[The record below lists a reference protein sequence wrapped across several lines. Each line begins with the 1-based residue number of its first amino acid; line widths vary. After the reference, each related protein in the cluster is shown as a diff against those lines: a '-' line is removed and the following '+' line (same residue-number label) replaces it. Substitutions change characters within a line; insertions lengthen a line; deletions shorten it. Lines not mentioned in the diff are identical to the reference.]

1 MGSNLINSLS
11 FFRIFIYKRP
21 MAKIIKLKQSDIENI
36 VNEIVDESPEMDSD
50 NNQSNDQSNDSPAL
64 TLGQDA
70 DGNYY
75 VFKDGLSGN
84 PEIVAKS

>member
-1 MGSNLINSLS
+1 
-11 FFRIFIYKRP
+11 

-36 VNEIVDESPEMDSD
+36 VKEIVDENPELDMD
-50 NNQSNDQSNDSPAL
+50 NDQPTEGPAL

-75 VFKDGLSGN
+75 VFKNGLSGQ

>member
-1 MGSNLINSLS
+1 
-11 FFRIFIYKRP
+11 
-21 MAKIIKLKQSDIENI
+21 MAKIIKLKQSDIEKI
-36 VNEIVDESPEMDSD
+36 VNEIVEENPDLNMDD
-50 NNQSNDQSNDSPAL
+50 DQSNDSPSL

-75 VFKDGLSGN
+75 VFKNGLSGE

>member
-1 MGSNLINSLS
+1 
-11 FFRIFIYKRP
+11 

-36 VNEIVDESPEMDSD
+36 VNEIVDENPELNMDD
-50 NNQSNDQSNDSPAL
+50 NQPTDATTL

-75 VFKDGLSGN
+75 VFKNGLSGE

>member
-1 MGSNLINSLS
+1 
-11 FFRIFIYKRP
+11 

-36 VNEIVDESPEMDSD
+36 VKEIVEENPNMDND
-50 NNQSNDQSNDSPAL
+50 NEQMNDGPSL
-64 TLGQDA
+64 TLGQDQ

-75 VFKDGLSGN
+75 VFKNGLSGE

>member
-1 MGSNLINSLS
+1 
-11 FFRIFIYKRP
+11 

-36 VNEIVDESPEMDSD
+36 VNEIIDENPDVTSD
-50 NNQSNDQSNDSPAL
+50 DNQENDSPSL

-75 VFKDGLSGN
+75 VFKNGLSGE

>member
-1 MGSNLINSLS
+1 
-11 FFRIFIYKRP
+11 

-36 VNEIVDESPEMDSD
+36 VNEIVDENPDLSVD
-50 NNQSNDQSNDSPAL
+50 NDPSNDSPAL

-70 DGNYY
+70 EGNYY
-75 VFKDGLSGN
+75 VFKNGLSGE

>member
-1 MGSNLINSLS
+1 
-11 FFRIFIYKRP
+11 
-21 MAKIIKLKQSDIENI
+21 MAKIIKLKQSDIEKI
-36 VNEIVDESPEMDSD
+36 VNEIVEENPELNMDD
-50 NNQSNDQSNDSPAL
+50 DQPTDATTL

-75 VFKDGLSGN
+75 VFKNGLSGQ

>member
-1 MGSNLINSLS
+1 MYPLS
-11 FFRIFIYKRP
+11 FFKIFIYKRP

-36 VNEIVDESPEMDSD
+36 VNEIVDENPDLSVD
-50 NNQSNDQSNDSPAL
+50 NDPSNDSPAL

-70 DGNYY
+70 EGNYY
-75 VFKDGLSGN
+75 VFKNGLSGE

>member
-1 MGSNLINSLS
+1 
-11 FFRIFIYKRP
+11 

-36 VNEIVDESPEMDSD
+36 VKEIVEENPDINMDDEQP
-50 NNQSNDQSNDSPAL
+50 NDGPAL

-70 DGNYY
+70 EGNYY
-75 VFKDGLSGN
+75 VFKNGLSGN

>member
-1 MGSNLINSLS
+1 
-11 FFRIFIYKRP
+11 

-36 VNEIVDESPEMDSD
+36 VKEIVEENPDINMDDEQP
-50 NNQSNDQSNDSPAL
+50 NDGPTL

-75 VFKDGLSGN
+75 VFKNGLTGN

>member
-1 MGSNLINSLS
+1 
-11 FFRIFIYKRP
+11 

-36 VNEIVDESPEMDSD
+36 VNEIVEENPELNMD
-50 NNQSNDQSNDSPAL
+50 NDQPNDAPAL

-75 VFKDGLSGN
+75 VFKNGLSGE

>member
-1 MGSNLINSLS
+1 
-11 FFRIFIYKRP
+11 

-36 VNEIVDESPEMDSD
+36 VNEIVDENPDMTSD
-50 NNQSNDQSNDSPAL
+50 NDQSNDSPAL

-75 VFKDGLSGN
+75 VFKNGLSGN
-84 PEIVAKS
+84 PEVVAKS

>member
-1 MGSNLINSLS
+1 
-11 FFRIFIYKRP
+11 

-36 VNEIVDESPEMDSD
+36 INEIVDENPDMTSD
-50 NNQSNDQSNDSPAL
+50 NDQSNDSPSL

>member
-1 MGSNLINSLS
+1 
-11 FFRIFIYKRP
+11 

-36 VNEIVDESPEMDSD
+36 VNEIVDENPEMDSD
-50 NNQSNDQSNDSPAL
+50 NNQSNDSPAL

>member
-1 MGSNLINSLS
+1 
-11 FFRIFIYKRP
+11 

-36 VNEIVDESPEMDSD
+36 VKEIVEENPDVNVDD
-50 NNQSNDQSNDSPAL
+50 NEPNDAPAL

-75 VFKDGLSGN
+75 IFKNGLSGH

>member
-36 VNEIVDESPEMDSD
+36 VNEIVDENPELNMDD
-50 NNQSNDQSNDSPAL
+50 NQPTDATTL

-75 VFKDGLSGN
+75 VFKNGLSGE